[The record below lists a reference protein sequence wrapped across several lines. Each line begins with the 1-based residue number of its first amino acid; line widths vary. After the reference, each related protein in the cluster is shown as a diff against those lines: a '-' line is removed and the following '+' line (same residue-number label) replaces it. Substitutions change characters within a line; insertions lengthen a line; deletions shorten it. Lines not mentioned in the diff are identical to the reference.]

1 MYIDSGVE
9 TTLNKLPRDFYNR
22 DTLNVARD
30 LLGKHLVHKI
40 DGDIREGK
48 IIEVEAYI
56 GPEDKG
62 AHTYNGRR
70 TPRNEVMYG
79 PPGFAYVY
87 LIYGMYNCVNVVT
100 NEVEKP
106 EAVLI
111 RALEPIHGV
120 ERMGVERFGKSKLLT
135 SRESI
140 NLTNGPGKLCQA
152 LGITRAHNGYDLC
165 GEVLYITEPSKT
177 DEPFETVETTR
188 INIDY
193 AEEAALYPWRFYIKG
208 NPFVSHK

>member
-1 MYIDSGVE
+1 M
-9 TTLNKLPRDFYNR
+9 PRDFYNR

-30 LLGKHLVHKI
+30 LLGKYLAHKI
-40 DGDIREGK
+40 DGVVREGK
-48 IIEVEAYI
+48 IVEVEAYI

-70 TPRNEVMYG
+70 TPRNEAMYG

-100 NEVEKP
+100 NEAEKP

-111 RALEPIHGV
+111 RALEPTCGV
-120 ERMGVERFGKSKLLT
+120 EQMSMARFGKSELLT
-135 SRESI
+135 SRETIS
-140 NLTNGPGKLCQA
+140 LTNGPGKLCQA
-152 LGITRAHNGYDLC
+152 LGITRTHNGYDLC
-165 GEVLYITEPSKT
+165 GETLYITESSKP

-193 AEEAALYPWRFYIKG
+193 AEEAALYPWRFYIKD
-208 NPFVSHK
+208 NPFVSRK

>member
-1 MYIDSGVE
+1 M
-9 TTLNKLPRDFYNR
+9 NKLPRDFYNR

-30 LLGKHLVHKI
+30 LLGKYLVHKI
-40 DGDIREGK
+40 DGVVREGK
-48 IIEVEAYI
+48 IVEVEAYI

-70 TPRNEVMYG
+70 TPRNEAMYG

-100 NEVEKP
+100 NEAEKP

-111 RALEPIHGV
+111 RALEPTCGV
-120 ERMGVERFGKSKLLT
+120 EQMSMARFGKSELLT
-135 SRESI
+135 SRETIS
-140 NLTNGPGKLCQA
+140 LTNGPGKLCQA
-152 LGITRAHNGYDLC
+152 LGITRTHNGYDLC
-165 GEVLYITEPSKT
+165 GETLYITESSKPG
-177 DEPFETVETTR
+177 EPFETMETTR

-193 AEEAALYPWRFYIKG
+193 AEEAALYPWRFYIKD
-208 NPFVSHK
+208 NPFVSRK

>member
-1 MYIDSGVE
+1 M
-9 TTLNKLPRDFYNR
+9 NKLPRDFYNR

-30 LLGKHLVHKI
+30 LLGKYLAYKI
-40 DGDIREGK
+40 DGVVREGK
-48 IIEVEAYI
+48 IVEVEAYI

-70 TPRNEVMYG
+70 TPRNEAMYG

-100 NEVEKP
+100 NEAEKP

-111 RALEPIHGV
+111 RALEPTCGV
-120 ERMGVERFGKSKLLT
+120 EQMSMARFGKSELLT
-135 SRESI
+135 SRETIS
-140 NLTNGPGKLCQA
+140 LTNGPGKLCQA
-152 LGITRAHNGYDLC
+152 LGITRTHNGYDLC
-165 GEVLYITEPSKT
+165 GETLYITESSKP

-193 AEEAALYPWRFYIKG
+193 AEEAALYPWRFYIKD
-208 NPFVSHK
+208 NPFVSRK

>member
-1 MYIDSGVE
+1 M
-9 TTLNKLPRDFYNR
+9 NKLPRDFYNR

-30 LLGKHLVHKI
+30 LLGKYLVHKI
-40 DGDIREGK
+40 DGVVREGK
-48 IIEVEAYI
+48 IVEVEAYI

-70 TPRNEVMYG
+70 TPRNEAMYG

-100 NEVEKP
+100 NEAEKP

-111 RALEPIHGV
+111 RALEPTCGV
-120 ERMGVERFGKSKLLT
+120 EQMSMARFGKSELLT
-135 SRESI
+135 SRETIS
-140 NLTNGPGKLCQA
+140 LTNGPGKLCQA
-152 LGITRAHNGYDLC
+152 LGITRTHNGYDLC
-165 GEVLYITEPSKT
+165 GETLYITESSKPG
-177 DEPFETVETTR
+177 EPFETVETTR

-193 AEEAALYPWRFYIKG
+193 AEEAALYPWRFYIKD
-208 NPFVSHK
+208 NPFVSRK

>member
-1 MYIDSGVE
+1 M
-9 TTLNKLPRDFYNR
+9 NKLPRDFYNR

-30 LLGKHLVHKI
+30 LLGKYLVHKI
-40 DGDIREGK
+40 DGVVREGK
-48 IIEVEAYI
+48 IVEVEAYI

-70 TPRNEVMYG
+70 TPRNEAMYG

-100 NEVEKP
+100 NEAEKP

-111 RALEPIHGV
+111 RALEPTCGV
-120 ERMGVERFGKSKLLT
+120 EQMSMARFGKSELLT
-135 SRESI
+135 SRETIS
-140 NLTNGPGKLCQA
+140 LTNGPGKLCQA
-152 LGITRAHNGYDLC
+152 LGITRTHNGYDLC
-165 GEVLYITEPSKT
+165 GETLYITESSKPG
-177 DEPFETVETTR
+177 ELFETVETTR

-193 AEEAALYPWRFYIKG
+193 AEEAALYPWRFYIKD
-208 NPFVSHK
+208 NPFVSRK

>member
-1 MYIDSGVE
+1 M
-9 TTLNKLPRDFYNR
+9 NKLPRDFYNR

-30 LLGKHLVHKI
+30 LLGKYLVHKI
-40 DGDIREGK
+40 DGVVREGK
-48 IIEVEAYI
+48 IVEVEAYI

-70 TPRNEVMYG
+70 TPRNEAMYG

-100 NEVEKP
+100 NEAEKP

-111 RALEPIHGV
+111 RALEPTCGV
-120 ERMGVERFGKSKLLT
+120 EQMSMARFGKSELLT
-135 SRESI
+135 SRETIS
-140 NLTNGPGKLCQA
+140 LTNGPGKLCQA
-152 LGITRAHNGYDLC
+152 LGITRTHNGYDLC
-165 GEVLYITEPSKT
+165 GETLYITESSKPG
-177 DEPFETVETTR
+177 EPFETVETTR

-193 AEEAALYPWRFYIKG
+193 AEEAALYLWRFYIKD
-208 NPFVSHK
+208 NPFVSRK

>member
-1 MYIDSGVE
+1 M
-9 TTLNKLPRDFYNR
+9 NKLPRDFYNR

-30 LLGKHLVHKI
+30 LLGKYLAHKI
-40 DGDIREGK
+40 DGVVREGK
-48 IIEVEAYI
+48 IVEVEAYI

-70 TPRNEVMYG
+70 TPRNEAMYG

-100 NEVEKP
+100 NEAEKP

-111 RALEPIHGV
+111 RALEPTCGV
-120 ERMGVERFGKSKLLT
+120 EQMSMARFGKSELLT
-135 SRESI
+135 SRETIS
-140 NLTNGPGKLCQA
+140 LTNGPGKLCQA
-152 LGITRAHNGYDLC
+152 LGITRTHNEYDLC
-165 GEVLYITEPSKT
+165 GETLYITESSKP

-193 AEEAALYPWRFYIKG
+193 AEEAALYPWRFYIKD
-208 NPFVSHK
+208 NPFVSRK

>member
-1 MYIDSGVE
+1 M
-9 TTLNKLPRDFYNR
+9 PRDFYNR

-30 LLGKHLVHKI
+30 LLGKYLAYKI
-40 DGDIREGK
+40 DGVVREGK
-48 IIEVEAYI
+48 IVEVEAYI

-70 TPRNEVMYG
+70 TPRNEAMYG

-100 NEVEKP
+100 NEAEKP

-111 RALEPIHGV
+111 RALEPTCGV
-120 ERMGVERFGKSKLLT
+120 EQMSMARFGKSELLT
-135 SRESI
+135 SRETIS
-140 NLTNGPGKLCQA
+140 LTNGPGKLCQA
-152 LGITRAHNGYDLC
+152 LGITRTHNGYDLC
-165 GEVLYITEPSKT
+165 GETLYITESSKP

-193 AEEAALYPWRFYIKG
+193 AEEAALYPWRFYIKD
-208 NPFVSHK
+208 NPFVSRK

>member
-1 MYIDSGVE
+1 M
-9 TTLNKLPRDFYNR
+9 NKLPRDFYNR

-30 LLGKHLVHKI
+30 LLGKYLAHKI
-40 DGDIREGK
+40 DGVVREGK
-48 IIEVEAYI
+48 IVEVEAYI

-70 TPRNEVMYG
+70 TPRNEAMYG

-100 NEVEKP
+100 NEAEKP

-111 RALEPIHGV
+111 RALEPTCGV
-120 ERMGVERFGKSKLLT
+120 EQMSMARFGKSELLT
-135 SRESI
+135 SRETIS
-140 NLTNGPGKLCQA
+140 LTNGPGKLCQA
-152 LGITRAHNGYDLC
+152 LGITRTHNGYDLC
-165 GEVLYITEPSKT
+165 GETLYITESSKP

-193 AEEAALYPWRFYIKG
+193 AEEAALYPWRFYIKD
-208 NPFVSHK
+208 NPFVSRK